1 MLTTASK
8 ILRATGLD
16 VTVAPSK
23 AENVT
28 YNAFRVDGLTV
39 AETTFQ
45 IDGITYAYRM
55 AGTSELRE
63 NITDISG
70 MDGPFE
76 KVAAG
81 EIHWCKAKVIFNDGG
96 QGKILWFDLVP
107 GILYSVSM
115 DSGASE
121 EALLNMAYSLFK
133 PAQDNN

>member
-1 MLTTASK
+1 
-8 ILRATGLD
+8 
-16 VTVAPSK
+16 
-23 AENVT
+23 
-28 YNAFRVDGLTV
+28 
-39 AETTFQ
+39 
-45 IDGITYAYRM
+45 M

-70 MDGPFE
+70 MAGPFE

-81 EIHWCKAKVIFNDGG
+81 EIHWCKAKIIFNDNG

-121 EALLNMAYSLFK
+121 EGLLNIAYSLFE